1 MRFINPQLK
10 LLSPIAILIVNVA
23 FAQQLVNLN
32 ASLTQQE
39 TMLISWTM
47 KAGSTC
53 ADLTLEHSNES
64 LSFSE
69 IYYYPGVCGNADYD
83 ETYTFEQKDKIY
95 LTNYYRIKL
104 GYDLYSDT
112 ISVEAPLIGS
122 YGLKVGP
129 QPASDFLNIFFTNP
143 LSDSFSLSI
152 RDMQGLKVFSLN
164 NIKKNSIQIPVYS
177 LPSGI
182 YSLTLSSRYSRFQER
197 VLIQH

>member
-1 MRFINPQLK
+1 MRFINPHLK
-10 LLSPIAILIVNVA
+10 LPSLIAILIVNVA

-69 IYYYPGVCGNADYD
+69 IYYYQGVCGNADYD
-83 ETYTFEQKDKIY
+83 ETYTFEQKDRIY
-95 LTNYYRIKL
+95 STNYYRIKL

-129 QPASDFLNIFFTNP
+129 QPASDFLNIFFSNP
-143 LSDSFSLSI
+143 LSDNFSLSI

-177 LPSGI
+177 LPS
-182 YSLTLSSRYSRFQER
+182 
-197 VLIQH
+197 

>member
-1 MRFINPQLK
+1 MRFINPHLK
-10 LLSPIAILIVNVA
+10 LPSLIAILIVNVA

-83 ETYTFEQKDKIY
+83 ETYTFEQKDRIY
-95 LTNYYRIKL
+95 STNYYRIKL

-129 QPASDFLNIFFTNP
+129 QPASDFLNIFFSNP
-143 LSDSFSLSI
+143 LSDNFSLSI

-182 YSLTLSSRYSRFQER
+182 YSLTLSSRYSHFQER